1 LAFPKKLWRI
11 LQSHQFQSIWWV
23 DDGICVAIN
32 EEAFQKEA
40 LAWGVFE
47 TDSMEGFLRQLHL
60 YRFTKVERDS
70 ETSDSLD
77 ELLAEEVA
85 APSAP
90 SKLLF
95 YYHPNFKRDDPHL
108 LERCKPRPGL
118 KRR

>member
-1 LAFPKKLWRI
+1 ASLTFPKKLWRI

-23 DDGICVAIN
+23 DDGICVAID
-32 EEAFQKEA
+32 EEAFQKEV

-60 YRFTKVERDS
+60 YRFTRVERDC
-70 ETSDSLD
+70 ETPDSLD
-77 ELLAEEVA
+77 ELPAEEEAA

-108 LERCKPRPGL
+108 LERCKQR
-118 KRR
+118 